1 MNTCANGD
9 HARTSVNPPPPDS
22 DLVLVLT
29 TEADAKR
36 ADALA
41 RALVEQELAAC
52 VSQMP
57 VRSTYRWQGRLECAE
72 EVQLLIKTTPE
83 AWPLLEQTL
92 LSLHSY
98 DTPQFLHWH
107 VRASEAYGTWA
118 TDAVTLV
125 TPPLS

>member
-1 MNTCANGD
+1 MDAITAE
-9 HARTSVNPPPPDS
+9 P
-22 DLVLVLT
+22 LVLVLT
-29 TEADAKR
+29 TEADEDK

-41 RALVEQELAAC
+41 QALVEQRLAAC
-52 VSQMP
+52 VSRLP
-57 VRSTYRWQGRLECAE
+57 VRSTYRWRGELESAQ

-118 TDAVTLV
+118 TDAVTRV